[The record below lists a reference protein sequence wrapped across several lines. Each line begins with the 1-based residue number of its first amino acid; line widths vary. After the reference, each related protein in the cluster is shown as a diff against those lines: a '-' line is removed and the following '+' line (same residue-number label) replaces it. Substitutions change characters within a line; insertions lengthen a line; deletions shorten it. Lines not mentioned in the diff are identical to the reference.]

1 MRQKFYV
8 ASIYMF
14 DAVRWPWGD
23 AIISYDDAEKFDKI
37 FARWRYNKLIGVY
50 KCIMPIVGDGF
61 AYGSE
66 IFIAQFLDNAERA
79 AASTNLAALK
89 SLLANCSLDC
99 IIDEVEVEVKA
110 KQLSARL
117 NS

>member
-1 MRQKFYV
+1 MKQKFYV
-8 ASIYMF
+8 TSIDVF
-14 DAVRWPWGD
+14 DAVGWPWGD

-37 FARWRYNKLIGVY
+37 FESWRKHNRLTGVY
-50 KCIMPIVGDGF
+50 KCIMPIVGDDF

-66 IFIAQFLDNAERA
+66 IFIASFLDDAKRA

-99 IIDEVEVEVKA
+99 IIDEVEVEVE
-110 KQLSARL
+110 
-117 NS
+117 